1 MQLRGWGPTQ
11 ASRIVIIFVVV
22 QCLGLGQILAFAP
35 AMTAGFTDPGHSQA
49 IAAFDAAVPLVSV
62 FDASW
67 RSSAALGE
75 PGFRTTLP
83 DAAPLPRRLPRAP
96 PAA

>member
-11 ASRIVIIFVVV
+11 ASHIVIILLLV
-22 QCLGLGQILAFAP
+22 QHLGLGQILAFAP
-35 AMTAGFTDPGHSQA
+35 TPTAGFTSADPRQA
-49 IAAFDAAVPLVSV
+49 IAALDTAIQLAMLH
-62 FDASW
+62 DASR

-75 PGFRTTLP
+75 HGSRAIPP
-83 DAAPLPRRLPRAP
+83 DPAPLPRRLPRAP

>member
-11 ASRIVIIFVVV
+11 ASRIVIILVVV
-22 QCLGLGQILAFAP
+22 QYLGLGQILAFAP
-35 AMTAGFTDPGHSQA
+35 AVTTGFTGTGHSQA
-49 IAAFDAAVPLVSV
+49 IAAFDAAVPLAIV
-62 FDASW
+62 FDASR

-75 PGFRTTLP
+75 HDFRTSLP
-83 DAAPLPRRLPRAP
+83 DAGPLPRRLPRAP